1 MGEHLIRIGARA
13 TLVAC
18 LTLSTAQLGLRG
30 VRASDNPDPDCQQE
44 VVGVLQG
51 IRRAKRIPAEG
62 FSRVIDR
69 YGSLFCGIQGSID
82 APEGSLWV
90 DSFIDPTD
98 PKKLMVDWISERR
111 LVTSSEDQYIGV
123 VAGQARFTSSGIDAW
138 EYDPGRYEL
147 LSGLRQDTLSSMV
160 VGIGFS
166 ENYTRGRVPDYLVR
180 IRVGSRR
187 EDQSTINQGG
197 EFNVPTAGE
206 EELAGRLRMVVNTTN
221 VLIQLGSSG
230 NWESSFLRDRSVRGI
245 RKYNLDLGEIY
256 FPLQEMRYYHQLI
269 DGQSGVLGYSVSDLL
284 SCPPPDGC
292 LP

>member
-1 MGEHLIRIGARA
+1 
-13 TLVAC
+13 
-18 LTLSTAQLGLRG
+18 
-30 VRASDNPDPDCQQE
+30 
-44 VVGVLQG
+44 
-51 IRRAKRIPAEG
+51 
-62 FSRVIDR
+62 
-69 YGSLFCGIQGSID
+69 
-82 APEGSLWV
+82 
-90 DSFIDPTD
+90 
-98 PKKLMVDWISERR
+98 
-111 LVTSSEDQYIGV
+111 
-123 VAGQARFTSSGIDAW
+123 
-138 EYDPGRYEL
+138 
-147 LSGLRQDTLSSMV
+147 MV